1 MKSICKCLALI
12 LSLCCLGACAPKF
25 IPEDLGRLKDP
36 RDLGLASQ
44 RAYQQAKATPEKKE
58 KLKYAH
64 AGILYSEKCLKTS
77 PERPLCLYYNV
88 LNRGTYIQNH
98 VVNYQTALKAMI
110 QNCQTLIEVDPVYEH
125 GGCYRILGDIY
136 AKAPG
141 FSLDPKNITRD
152 LDQSA
157 EYLKSA
163 VRVSPDYALNRL
175 FYARTLEQLGESE
188 QARQQLA
195 EFDRLQTPD
204 LDKEYPGWKKEREEL
219 AQKLQPNDA

>member
-1 MKSICKCLALI
+1 MKTTLTCLCLI
-12 LSLCCLGACAPKF
+12 LSLCWLGACAPKF
-25 IPEDLGRLKDP
+25 IPDDLARLKDP

-44 RAYQQAKATPEKKE
+44 RAYQQAKAAPEKKE
-58 KLKYAH
+58 KLKYSH

-88 LNRGTYIQNH
+88 LNRGTYIQNR
-98 VVNYQTALKAMI
+98 VVNYQTALKKMI
-110 QNCQTLIEVDPVYEH
+110 KNCQILIEVDPVYEH

-141 FSLDPKNITRD
+141 FSLDPNNITRD

-163 VRVSPDYALNRL
+163 VTVSPDYPLNRL
-175 FYARTLEQLGESE
+175 FYARTLEKLGEMD
-188 QARQQLA
+188 QARKQLA